1 MDPEDKLDIDELL
14 NGNITWSGDNS
25 DGYESAGYDQNS
37 KMTWNHNPIWSL
49 TSANVTASV
58 VSVSANDN
66 DFNIVFDDFSD
77 TSFDV
82 KPMENEPAVYTSHEQ
97 REQHEKY
104 PALQKIWEDYLA
116 MFALTK
122 GEPPIVD

>member
-1 MDPEDKLDIDELL
+1 MDPEDKIDISELPSE
-14 NGNITWSGDNS
+14 NITWSGGGSSDSYNYDSAPPYEYNGKVTWTSSPGPTVFVDN
-25 DGYESAGYDQNS
+25 
-37 KMTWNHNPIWSL
+37 I
-49 TSANVTASV
+49 
-58 VSVSANDN
+58 VSPANDN
-66 DFNIVFDDFSD
+66 FNFVFDDLID

>member
-1 MDPEDKLDIDELL
+1 MDPEDKIDITDLL
-14 NGNITWSGDNS
+14 SENITWSGGSNDS
-25 DGYESAGYDQNS
+25 YDATPEYVYNS
-37 KMTWNHNPIWSL
+37 KLTWNV
-49 TSANVTASV
+49 TFANVSNVAS
-58 VSVSANDN
+58 NDN
-66 DFNIVFDDFSD
+66 TVDIMFDDFSD